1 MGLIL
6 DRRPL
11 QPGSGNRRIDL
22 VPTTSGLCRQTDIL
36 SMRECGALNSAA
48 AKRTFMS
55 SSLENT
61 TLNA

>member
-1 MGLIL
+1 M
-6 DRRPL
+6 
-11 QPGSGNRRIDL
+11 NRRIDL